1 MSRYT
6 GPVCRLCRRETAAS
20 KTGEKIKLFLK
31 GDRCLSKKCAV
42 ERRGTAPGQKTQGK
56 PSRQKISEY
65 GRQLREKQKMRRYYG
80 VIETQFENYFREA
93 ARVPGQTGKTFL
105 QLLERR
111 LDNVVYRLESRDEPR
126 AGAPAGHAPP
136 LPRQRPDRQHSVVH
150 RQAGR
155 RDHDRR
161 ALRSR
166 PRCFKSNCRGAR
178 RTDAHPEWLEFTTT
192 RTLGQGR
199 RAARAASRSIRPST
213 NNSSSSTTRAK
224 LTTKPP
230 LGVRSSRRSGGSAD
244 NVSGNKG

>member
-6 GPVCRLCRRETAAS
+6 GPVCRLCRRETATS

-80 VIETQFENYFREA
+80 VLETQFENYFRRA

-111 LDNVVYRLESRDEPR
+111 LDNVVYRMNMAMSRAQARQLVTHRHFRVNGRIVNIPSFLVKPGDVITLGDR
-126 AGAPAGHAPP
+126 AKKS
-136 LPRQRPDRQHSVVH
+136 DVF
-150 RQAGR
+150 QANSEV
-155 RDHDRR
+155 
-161 ALRSR
+161 AKSR
-166 PRCFKSNCRGAR
+166 P
-178 RTDAHPEWLEFTTT
+178 HPEWLSFDEVELAIT
-192 RTLGQGR
+192 
-199 RAARAASRSIRPST
+199 
-213 NNSSSSTTRAK
+213 
-224 LTTKPP
+224 
-230 LGVRSSRRSGGSAD
+230 
-244 NVSGNKG
+244 VSGLPSREQIDTPVDEQLIVEYYSR

>member
-6 GPVCRLCRRETAAS
+6 GPVCRLCRRETATS

-80 VIETQFENYFREA
+80 VLETQFENYFRAA

-111 LDNVVYRLESRDEPR
+111 LDNVVYRMNLASSRAQARQMVTHRHFRVNGRIVNVPSFLVT
-126 AGAPAGHAPP
+126 AG
-136 LPRQRPDRQHSVVH
+136 DVVTI
-150 RQAGR
+150 GE
-155 RDHDRR
+155 
-161 ALRSR
+161 RSR
-166 PRCFKSNCRGAR
+166 QSPLVQSNVEYAKNR
-178 RTDAHPEWLEFTTT
+178 AHPDWLEFNEQELTV
-192 RTLGQGR
+192 RV
-199 RAARAASRSIRPST
+199 AALPSREQIDTPVDEQ
-213 NNSSSSTTRAK
+213 
-224 LTTKPP
+224 LI
-230 LGVRSSRRSGGSAD
+230 VEYYSR
-244 NVSGNKG
+244 

>member
-80 VIETQFENYFREA
+80 VLETQFENYFRVA

-111 LDNVVYRLESRDEPR
+111 LDNVVYRMNFALSRAQARQLVTHRHFRVNGRIVNIPSFLVKPGDVITLGDR
-126 AGAPAGHAPP
+126 AKT
-136 LPRQRPDRQHSVVH
+136 SEVFVVNAEYAKN
-150 RQAGR
+150 R
-155 RDHDRR
+155 
-161 ALRSR
+161 
-166 PRCFKSNCRGAR
+166 
-178 RTDAHPEWLEFTTT
+178 AHPEWLDLDETELAIKVTS
-192 RTLGQGR
+192 LP
-199 RAARAASRSIRPST
+199 SREQIDTPVDEQ
-213 NNSSSSTTRAK
+213 
-224 LTTKPP
+224 LI
-230 LGVRSSRRSGGSAD
+230 VEYYSR
-244 NVSGNKG
+244 